1 MCIAVCAR
9 AIVGSV
15 ILVYLVTFVVKFY
28 LNKQTSLFSNSSII
42 EEVFDIKTFPSVIEL
57 NRNKET

>member
-15 ILVYLVTFVVKFY
+15 ILVYLITFVVKFY
-28 LNKQTSLFSNSSII
+28 LNKQTSLFSNISRI
-42 EEVFDIKTFPSVIEL
+42 EEAFDIKAFLV
-57 NRNKET
+57 